1 MKKITLLL
9 GAGIGFVAGSKAGP
23 GPYQQLEAKVRELM
37 RRPSGTEAGSDRTTV
52 PPSYTPAPVPP
63 LTGNGTA
70 DTVTDGGVVLPMG
83 AEL

>member
-9 GAGIGFVAGSKAGP
+9 GAGVGFVAGSKAGN

-37 RRPSGTEAGSDRTTV
+37 KRPSGTEAGSDQT
-52 PPSYTPAPVPP
+52 PP

-70 DTVTDGGVVLPMG
+70 DTVTDGGVVLPTG